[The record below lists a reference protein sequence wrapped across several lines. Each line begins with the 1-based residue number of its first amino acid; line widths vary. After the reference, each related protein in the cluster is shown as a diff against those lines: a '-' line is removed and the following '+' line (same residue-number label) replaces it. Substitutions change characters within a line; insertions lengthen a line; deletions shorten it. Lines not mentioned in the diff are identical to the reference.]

1 MARALQVGQLIDGFR
16 LEEELPCASMS
27 SLWRVS
33 RPDLPFAAIMKLPLL
48 QRGENTLAIVA
59 FEVERMI
66 LPRLTGSHVPR
77 FIAAGDFEG
86 PYIVMELVEGTSLKA
101 RLADVPLPPGEVAVI
116 GGSVAFALHDIHR
129 QHVVHLDVK
138 PSNVIMRA
146 DGQAVL
152 IDFGLS
158 RHAQLPDLPAE
169 EVIGP
174 IGTGAYI
181 APEQLLGVRNDPRSD
196 LFSLG
201 VILYFLATGERPFGD
216 PPTVAQWRRR
226 LYDDPLPPRGRRP
239 DIPPWLQEIILRC
252 LEIDPQRRH
261 RTAAQLSFDLQHPDQ
276 VVLTERATRMR
287 PARSKTMSR
296 WLDRFRLR
304 LPVEQA
310 AAPRPEAPIIV
321 AAVDLSAPP
330 AMADTL
336 RAAVLRLLQTIPGA
350 RLACVNVMRISRLKI
365 DAVEDE
371 AGRNLHLQRLAEL
384 KHWARPIAAAPDQ
397 ITYHVFEAVDPAA
410 ALIDF
415 SRKSHADHIV
425 MGARGSSSLRRYLG
439 SVSSRVVAEATC
451 SVTVVRAGAD
461 TQHTAAGESDS
472 K

>member
-1 MARALQVGQLIDGFR
+1 MARALQVGQVIGGFR
-16 LEEELPCASMS
+16 LEEELPAAAMS
-27 SLWRVS
+27 ILWRVS
-33 RPDLPFAAIMKLPLL
+33 RPDLGFPAIMKLPLL
-48 QRGENTLAIVA
+48 QRGENTLSIVA

-66 LPRLTGSHVPR
+66 LPRLSGAHVPR
-77 FIAAGDFEG
+77 FVAAGDFEG

-101 RLADVPLPPGEVAVI
+101 RLTDVPLPYGEVAAI
-116 GGSVAFALHDIHR
+116 GASIAFALHDIHR

-169 EVIGP
+169 EVAGP

-181 APEQLLGVRNDPRSD
+181 APEQLLGVRDDPRSD

-201 VILYFLATGERPFGD
+201 VILYFLATGERPFGE
-216 PPTVAQWRRR
+216 PPTAAQWRQR
-226 LYDDPLPPRGRRP
+226 LYYDPPPPRRHRP

-252 LEIDPQRRH
+252 LEVEPQLRH

-276 VVLTERATRMR
+276 VALTGRATRMR
-287 PARSKTMSR
+287 PARNKIMSR
-296 WLDRFRLR
+296 WLSRFRPR
-304 LPVEQA
+304 PPVEEASA
-310 AAPRPEAPIIV
+310 ARHEAPIIV

-330 AMADTL
+330 AMTQML
-336 RAAVLRLLQTIPGA
+336 RAAVLRLLQTVPGA
-350 RLACVNVMRISRLKI
+350 RLACVNVMRMSRLKI
-365 DAVEDE
+365 DAFEDE
-371 AGRNLHLQRLAEL
+371 SGHNLHLQRLAQL

-397 ITYHVFEAVDPAA
+397 VTYHVFEAVDPAA

-461 TQHTAAGESDS
+461 AYPAAQGSGPE
-472 K
+472 